1 VLRLHHMV
9 SRLRAIALGQYF
21 LWGGRPAV
29 VIKQEINLFMLLVQT
44 LRVEW
49 QKLLDATKLHLAL
62 LEIQLVEFLL

>member
-1 VLRLHHMV
+1 
-9 SRLRAIALGQYF
+9 
-21 LWGGRPAV
+21 
-29 VIKQEINLFMLLVQT
+29 MLLVQT